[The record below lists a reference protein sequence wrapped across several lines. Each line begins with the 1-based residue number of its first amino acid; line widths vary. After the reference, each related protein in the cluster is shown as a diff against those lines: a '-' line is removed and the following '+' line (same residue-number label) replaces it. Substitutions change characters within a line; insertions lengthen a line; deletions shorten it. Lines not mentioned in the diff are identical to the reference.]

1 MNRFIET
8 VLKSAARREGVSIN
22 VNVRKRTDEM

>member
-8 VLKSAARREGVSIN
+8 VLKSAAKREGVN
-22 VNVRKRTDEM
+22 VKVKIDRRDSL